1 MFDLEGR
8 PVQQIASALQRSE
21 GAVYM
26 LRARAHDR
34 LREILG
40 FSGV

>member
-1 MFDLEGR
+1 
-8 PVQQIASALQRSE
+8 
-21 GAVYM
+21 VYM

-40 FSGV
+40 PRSRMLGSHT